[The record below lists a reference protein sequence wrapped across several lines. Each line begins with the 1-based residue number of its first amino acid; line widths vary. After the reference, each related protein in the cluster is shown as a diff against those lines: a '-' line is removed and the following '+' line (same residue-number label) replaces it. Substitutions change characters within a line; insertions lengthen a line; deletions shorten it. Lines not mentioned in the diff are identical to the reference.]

1 MSQEEAV
8 VEKVKKM
15 NHFQLMSL
23 HVSMSEVLKSS
34 EYCISLQGHELGKSA
49 NQAVKAL
56 LMGTMGS
63 IDSGIKSMV
72 NQSAD
77 SSALLASDNKTNDV
91 HLEVEPVQ
99 PVAAEAPEVRE
110 QAENKSSE

>member
-23 HVSMSEVLKSS
+23 HVSISEVLKSS
-34 EYCISLQGHELGKSA
+34 EYCISLIGHEVGKSA

-56 LMGTMGS
+56 LMGTMNS

-72 NQSAD
+72 NQTDSA
-77 SSALLASDNKTNDV
+77 SALLASDK
-91 HLEVEPVQ
+91 
-99 PVAAEAPEVRE
+99 
-110 QAENKSSE
+110 